1 MAYIGKSP
9 SGSGVRTRYYYTAVG
24 GETSISGVDDNGRTL
39 SFTDAEYVD
48 VYVNGV
54 LLVAGTDYG
63 TGTPNT
69 ISSIT
74 PLAADDIVEILVFD
88 IYTIAKI
95 NSEAA
100 RRRYYFTATGGE
112 TSVSGTDDNGQ
123 TISFAA
129 NSEIEVSI
137 NGISIVQGVDYNTS
151 AANTVGGLSALS
163 AGQVV
168 EIIVYERFVLTDTV
182 SKRDGGTFSN
192 NIVVDGDLTVT
203 GTVPS
208 LTMTN
213 GIYLGGTGSEN
224 LLDDYEE
231 GTWTPAVAQGTVS
244 ATTGFYTKIGD
255 MVTVSFG
262 MGAFSDRTTATNVRV
277 TGLPFSSL
285 SGSAHIGSVLGRYVN
300 SGGDAI
306 VTFQGGAENQLYFYT
321 TNQNV
326 NYSAVNH
333 DDLTSSSAYFYVT
346 HTYKTS

>member
-192 NIVVDGDLTVT
+192 NIVVDGNLTVT

-208 LTMTN
+208 LTMNN
-213 GIYLGGTGSEN
+213 GIYLGGTGSDN

-231 GTWTPAVAQGTVS
+231 GTWTPVATGGPAITVAS
-244 ATTGFYTKIGD
+244 SRYVKIGNLCTASAYI
-255 MVTVSFG
+255 VFPSN
-262 MGAFSDRTTATNVRV
+262 SDPDPVFIT
-277 TGLPFSSL
+277 LPFSVTS
-285 SGSAHIGSVLGRYVN
+285 ITN
-300 SGGDAI
+300 SYWAVWEDSHYFKNNQ
-306 VTFQGGAENQLYFYT
+306 TFEDYMNA
-321 TNQNV
+321 
-326 NYSAVNH
+326 
-333 DDLTSSSAYFYVT
+333 SS
-346 HTYKTS
+346 